1 MKSGRSGNP
10 RFARRKAASSNLAEA
25 TFSRPSRLFH
35 SVRSSIPGIL
45 KEAIPTSTTHAVGTT
60 IFDALESEV
69 RSYCRSFPA
78 VFSRAK
84 GERLWD
90 DGGREYVDFFAGAG
104 ALNYGHNP
112 DPLKRRLL
120 AYLEEDGILHSLDL
134 HTVAKR
140 DFLERFQNVILHPR
154 GLNYRVM
161 FPGPTG
167 TNAVESALKIARKVT
182 ARHTVIAFTNAFHG
196 MTLGALALSSNRFK
210 RSGAGLPLTSTVHV
224 PFDGYFGEGM
234 NTVDYLE
241 RCLEDQGSGVSRPA
255 AVILETVQGE
265 GGVHVA
271 RDEWLRA
278 VETVCR
284 SHEVP
289 LIVDDVQVGCGR
301 TGPFFSFES
310 SGIRPDIVCLSK
322 SISGYGLPMALTL
335 IRPDF
340 DAVWSPG
347 EHNGTFRGHNAA
359 FVTATA
365 ALDFWED
372 DRLTRS
378 TRAKGERVRAC
389 LTELAESFPVLRASV
404 RGRGLIWGLEL
415 ESSGAAEAVSREA
428 FRTGLLIETSGA
440 ESQVVKCLPPL
451 TISDEGLE
459 EGLSRLAAGVAA
471 VARAL

>member
-1 MKSGRSGNP
+1 MV
-10 RFARRKAASSNLAEA
+10 AACDLVSAGPPV
-25 TFSRPSRLFH
+25 SRTCSPT
-35 SVRSSIPGIL
+35 P
-45 KEAIPTSTTHAVGTT
+45 KEAILTSTTHAVGTT
-60 IFDALESEV
+60 IFDALESQV
-69 RSYCRSFPA
+69 RSYCRTFPA
-78 VFSRAK
+78 VFARAK

-90 DGGREYVDFFAGAG
+90 EDGREYVDFFAGAG

-120 AYLEEDGILHSLDL
+120 AYLEGDGILHSLDL

-140 DFLERFQNVILHPR
+140 DFLQRFDQVILRPR
-154 GLNYRVM
+154 GLDYRVM

-182 ARHTVIAFTNAFHG
+182 GRHTVIAFTNAFHG

-210 RSGAGLPLTSTVHV
+210 RAGAGVPLTATAHV

-234 NTVDYLE
+234 DTVDYLE
-241 RCLEDQGSGVSRPA
+241 RCLEDQGSGISRPA

-271 RDEWLRA
+271 RTEWLRA
-278 VETVCR
+278 VEAVCR
-284 SHEVP
+284 SHGVP

-301 TGPFFSFES
+301 TGPFFSFEA

-340 DAVWSPG
+340 DDAWTPG

-359 FVTATA
+359 FVTAAA

-372 DRLTRS
+372 DRLPRS
-378 TRAKGERVRAC
+378 TRAKGERVREA
-389 LTELAESFPVLRASV
+389 LTEVAESFPALGGSV

-415 ESSGAAEAVSREA
+415 EEPGAAEAVSREA
-428 FRTGLLIETSGA
+428 FRRGLLIETSGA
-440 ESQVVKCLPPL
+440 EGQVVKCLPPL
-451 TISDEGLE
+451 TVDEAGLE
-459 EGLSRLAAGVAA
+459 TGLSRLADSVAA
-471 VARAL
+471 VAAAR